1 MIACTKIVFYSCTI
15 MYRFGNPNDSLR
27 KYFPKVQSITG
38 ISRTEA
44 TGSNAGGDGS
54 ANNDN
59 TLRGDDDGVATNTVE
74 GRNRE
79 YINNFIAVGDP
90 TCSTT

>member
-1 MIACTKIVFYSCTI
+1 MIACTKDCLIHVLCI
-15 MYRFGNPNDSLR
+15 
-27 KYFPKVQSITG
+27 KYFQKVQSITG